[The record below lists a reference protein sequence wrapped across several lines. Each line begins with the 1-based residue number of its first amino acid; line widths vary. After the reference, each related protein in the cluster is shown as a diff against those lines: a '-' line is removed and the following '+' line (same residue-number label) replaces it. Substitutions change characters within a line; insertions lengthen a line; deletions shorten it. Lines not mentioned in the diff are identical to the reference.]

1 MSNLLTVF
9 GKVSDNDYIA
19 YDNSSKKVMH
29 LSSLDD
35 NSAQMLKL
43 KLVGINSLN
52 NVTRDGNIIVEC
64 KISRDRNNKI
74 NELVFNFST
83 SQVIVTKSRKN
94 NHEVITIFVEGSNLV
109 NKDFMFFWLV
119 DAEEREVDGLCSID
133 ISGKVVEFDESSIIK
148 SHKEENTEWGIFKL
162 PDLSYV
168 ADGDPVYTGELRF
181 SLQVYK
187 EDLNILQRYNI
198 EFNFDKDDIIDI
210 TISD

>member
-19 YDNSSKKVMH
+19 YDDSSKKVTH

-35 NSAQMLKL
+35 NSVQMLKL
-43 KLVGINSLN
+43 KLVGISSLN

-83 SQVIVTKSRKN
+83 SQVTVTKSRKN
-94 NHEVITIFVEGSNLV
+94 NQEVVTISAEGSNLV
-109 NKDFMFFWLV
+109 DKDFMFYWLA
-119 DAEEREVDGLCSID
+119 DAEEKDVDGLCSID
-133 ISGKVVEFDESSIIK
+133 ISGTAVEFDESSIIK
-148 SHKEENTEWGIFKL
+148 SHKEENTEWGIFRL
-162 PDLSYV
+162 PDLSHV
-168 ADGDPVYTGELRF
+168 ADEDPMYIGALRF

-187 EDLNILQRYNI
+187 EDLNIIHEYEI
-198 EFNFDKDDIIDI
+198 ELDFDKDDITDI